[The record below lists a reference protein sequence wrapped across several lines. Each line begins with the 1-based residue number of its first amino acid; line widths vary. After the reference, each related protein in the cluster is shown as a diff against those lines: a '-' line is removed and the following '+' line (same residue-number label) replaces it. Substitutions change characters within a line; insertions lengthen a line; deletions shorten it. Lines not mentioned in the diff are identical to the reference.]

1 MSSIKYG
8 ILPIRMIE
16 ELIQVIESHEALKDQ
31 MYGECRNA
39 EEIKED
45 GDLPDLYFELIAAK
59 QNAWTLEKSERNEK
73 KRKSIMKL
81 TRDYS
86 RIAEPDKTIQE

>member
-8 ILPIRMIE
+8 ILPIKVID
-16 ELIQVIESHEALKDQ
+16 ELILKIQAYEMALEENFGQCTTIQQPIED
-31 MYGECRNA
+31 A
-39 EEIKED
+39 EM
-45 GDLPDLYFELIAAK
+45 PDVYHELIAAK

-73 KRKSIMKL
+73 KRKSIMKV

-86 RIAEPDKTIQE
+86 RIAEPDKTIKE